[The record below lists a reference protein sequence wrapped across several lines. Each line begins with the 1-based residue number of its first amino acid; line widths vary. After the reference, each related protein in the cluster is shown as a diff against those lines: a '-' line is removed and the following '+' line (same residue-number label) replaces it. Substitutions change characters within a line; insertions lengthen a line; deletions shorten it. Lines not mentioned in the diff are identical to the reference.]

1 MLAMTLSLIQ
11 DTGSTSIPPQPE
23 PVLLI
28 TPSSQAGLQVPEP
41 PLGGVA
47 EPELVPIAA
56 ENPLPVE
63 QPVGHTPEQAP
74 GHTPTHRTD
83 FISTP
88 IAAPELPP
96 VPEFYASQPS
106 GVTREL
112 ASAFA
117 LANAITHQ
125 ISLAETKQPHVSS
138 QPSGFSGLEL
148 QTTALQSSWSS
159 AASQQTTS
167 LEIHQ
172 VEIRVR
178 TVGGATESSEVP
190 PPSPRLSEA
199 VVQQELR
206 VRAGQALAM
215 DAIHQDLHHLHQLGL
230 FSAVDASIVQT
241 PQGAIVTYEV
251 TERVASEFRIGGGT
265 DQFIGVYGAL
275 GYRNQQLGG
284 LGQQLD
290 TNLQLSTTGDV
301 QFLVSL
307 SSPYRRSGDS
317 VGYRVY
323 LFRDRVQA
331 NRLGGGFALSRPVG
345 DWQGTI
351 ALDYARITVR
361 DRDTF
366 GNPLSFSRNLD
377 DDLLTL
383 SLGMALDRR
392 NHPIHPTQGWLLRLG
407 TEQALPIGAGNVSTN
422 RLRASFVQYVALQ
435 SAKPDPMA
443 EILAIRLEGATALGE
458 LLPYWSF
465 SPGDPSFVT
474 FDRVRSYV
482 LASVEYRLPLGS
494 ISLFGS
500 TIPLGGVFFVDVGSD
515 LGSGNSVIGRI
526 SNSSSGIGVGYG
538 IGLRANSPWGLTRL
552 DLGIGNQG
560 DFRIQVGFGQRF

>member
-1 MLAMTLSLIQ
+1 MTLSLVQ
-11 DTGSTSIPPQPE
+11 DTVSTSTPPQPE
-23 PVLLI
+23 PVPLI
-28 TPSSQAGLQVPEP
+28 APRSQAGLHVPALSP
-41 PLGGVA
+41 NGVA
-47 EPELVPIAA
+47 EPELAPIAA
-56 ENPLPVE
+56 EEPP
-63 QPVGHTPEQAP
+63 PIGHAVGQTPGRTP
-74 GHTPTHRTD
+74 GYSTD
-83 FISTP
+83 FTSTP
-88 IAAPELPP
+88 IAAPELPTT
-96 VPEFYASQPS
+96 PEFYPSQPS

-125 ISLAETKQPHVSS
+125 VSLVEARQPRVLGS
-138 QPSGFSGLEL
+138 QPSGSSVLAS
-148 QTTALQSSWSS
+148 QTTASTSSWLS
-159 AASQQTTS
+159 AATQQPTS
-167 LEIHQ
+167 LGIQ
-172 VEIRVR
+172 KVEIRVR
-178 TVGGATESSEVP
+178 PVGGATDSNEGP
-190 PPSPRLSEA
+190 PPSSRLSES

-215 DAIHQDLHHLHQLGL
+215 DAIYQDFHHLHQLGL

-251 TERVASEFRIGGGT
+251 TERVASEFKIGGGT

-301 QFLVSL
+301 QFLASL
-307 SSPYRRSGDS
+307 SSPYRRSSDS

-407 TEQALPIGAGNVSTN
+407 TEQALPIGSGNISTN
-422 RLRASFVQYVALQ
+422 RLRAGFVQYVALG

-443 EILAIRLEGATALGE
+443 EILAIRLEAATALGE

-482 LASVEYRLPLGS
+482 LASFEYRLPFGS

-500 TIPLGGVFFVDVGSD
+500 TIPLGGVFFVDLGSD
-515 LGSGNSVIGRI
+515 LGSGNSVTGRI
-526 SNSSSGIGVGYG
+526 SNTPSGMGIGYG
-538 IGLRANSPWGLTRL
+538 IGLRANSPLGLTSL